1 MRSVQD
7 ILAEMKPLMGSLDAE
22 ARKKLDALEEE
33 LKALQMTT
41 EDKAIA
47 KVWYEEGLCETKE
60 NAYELGVKAAVLQ
73 IIFLLIRMY
82 PSREIVSSPDREQL
96 KEVTDI
102 LPLSYIAKNYFGKS
116 AAWLYQRINGNK
128 VRGKVYTLNREEV
141 DTFNRALKEIGNKI
155 SSLSITS

>member
-22 ARKKLDALEEE
+22 ARKKLDALEEV

-47 KVWYEEGLCETKE
+47 KVWYEEGLGEIKE
-60 NAYELGVKAAVLQ
+60 NINHIEHELK
-73 IIFLLIRMY
+73 I
-82 PSREIVSSPDREQL
+82 REQL

>member
-22 ARKKLDALEEE
+22 ERKRLNALEEE
-33 LKALQMTT
+33 LKKLQLTAG
-41 EDKAIA
+41 DKATA
-47 KVWYEEGLCETKE
+47 KVWYEEGLGEIEKNIGHIE
-60 NAYELGVKAAVLQ
+60 HELK
-73 IIFLLIRMY
+73 IR
-82 PSREIVSSPDREQL
+82 DQL
-96 KEVTDI
+96 KEVADI

>member
-33 LKALQMTT
+33 LKALQITT

-47 KVWYEEGLCETKE
+47 KVWYEEGLGEIKE
-60 NAYELGVKAAVLQ
+60 NINHIEHELK
-73 IIFLLIRMY
+73 I
-82 PSREIVSSPDREQL
+82 REQL

>member
-7 ILAEMKPLMGSLDAE
+7 ILAEMKPLMGSLDAIE
-22 ARKKLDALEEE
+22 RKKLDALEEE
-33 LKALQMTT
+33 LKALQMTA
-41 EDKAIA
+41 EDKAVA
-47 KVWYEEGLCETKE
+47 KAWYEEGLGEIKE
-60 NAYELGVKAAVLQ
+60 NINHIEHELK
-73 IIFLLIRMY
+73 IR
-82 PSREIVSSPDREQL
+82 DQL

>member
-1 MRSVQD
+1 MRTIQD
-7 ILAEMKPLMGSLDAE
+7 ILAEMRPLMGSLDVE
-22 ARKKLDALEEE
+22 ERKKLNALEEE
-33 LKALQMTT
+33 LKALQMTA
-41 EDKAIA
+41 EDKSVA
-47 KVWYEEGLCETKE
+47 KVWYEEGLGEIEKSIAHIE
-60 NAYELGVKAAVLQ
+60 NELK
-73 IIFLLIRMY
+73 IR
-82 PSREIVSSPDREQL
+82 DQL
-96 KEVTDI
+96 KEVADI